1 MNPKELYQRIFD
13 AATALRGTGLD
24 VSGVLPASEENC
36 ATVRAVAALFGAEV
50 SEQVCIYES
59 GPSVIVAFDS
69 AANGT
74 AVHLQASRPA
84 TDADLDRPWTRY
96 GTAPEVPPAE
106 RAEAL
111 RKTQRAWLIANGA
124 EVGNG

>member
-50 SEQVCIYES
+50 DEHATSYEY
-59 GPSVIVAFDS
+59 GPVVIVAFTGR
-69 AANGT
+69 ANG
-74 AVHLQASRPA
+74 VDVRFQSSRPA
-84 TDADLDRPWTRY
+84 TEADLDRPWSKWV
-96 GTAPEVPPAE
+96 GSVAVPLPE

-111 RKTQRAWLIANGA
+111 RKTQRAWLVANGA